1 MEANASAVLAHS
13 RPSIN
18 IRELSM
24 NVPDC
29 ALGRGMRVGG
39 DGVVRDLLAKE
50 QHGQR
55 LSRVLN
61 KKRTCSHHIWQKR
74 GCGNSPTSSADTCC
88 CRPAGNTGT
97 GRKNRT
103 AIK

>member
-18 IRELSM
+18 ICELSM

-29 ALGRGMRVGG
+29 ALGLGMRVGG

-50 QHGQR
+50 YGQR
-55 LSRVLN
+55 LGCLLN
-61 KKRTCSHHIWQKR
+61 KKRTRSHHIWQKQ
-74 GCGNSPTSSADTCC
+74 GCGNSPTSSADT
-88 CRPAGNTGT
+88 
-97 GRKNRT
+97 
-103 AIK
+103 